1 LLWACNVSQLFVD
14 GFPQLLFLF
23 IHLYLKHVGNV
34 PMVVPMLHVWCV
46 SHQSKPIIRYL
57 EGIHPYT
64 ICFGVYEGTRVLTH
78 TCVGVSSMI
87 YIHIMIYVY
96 TIYTYIY
103 IYVYIYTCFAE
114 HIRACS
120 QEVTLQFLTF
130 STCDGMIQP
139 VSHRQVFHAAKR
151 GTCGCL
157 ACLVG
162 FPVLGLLVCQL
173 FPKTEFS
180 N

>member
-1 LLWACNVSQLFVD
+1 MFYDETDQEIKDQLAWSQKIVNRTQTHVFPLIDEHIFYSWRLNLLWACNVSQLFVD

-64 ICFGVYEGTRVLTH
+64 ICFGVSEGTRVLTH

-87 YIHIMIYVY
+87 YIY
-96 TIYTYIY
+96 IYTYYDIC
-103 IYVYIYTCFAE
+103 IHNIYTCFAE

-120 QEVTLQFLTF
+120 Q
-130 STCDGMIQP
+130 
-139 VSHRQVFHAAKR
+139 
-151 GTCGCL
+151 
-157 ACLVG
+157 
-162 FPVLGLLVCQL
+162 
-173 FPKTEFS
+173 
-180 N
+180 